1 MSEREQREW
10 EMECF
15 FSPFYFPFLLHPVL
29 CLFPS
34 KPLEIVTDRSSVFQ
48 FLCQGVLPIL

>member
-29 CLFPS
+29 CLSPS